1 MFIGQKIKE
10 LRKKNDLTQEKLAD
24 YLCVSYQAIS
34 KWECGISSPD
44 ISLIGPLTK
53 LFNISSDE
61 LLGLNKEK
69 DDLRY
74 KELEKLIEETWKTG
88 DLKRRY
94 EILKE
99 AVNEYPGDMNFL
111 NKLGWAEAMLSFD
124 YEKDEDYIAAQ
135 EKAIKIFSR
144 VIEDCED
151 KEIKNSAIFGI
162 VQYLSFR
169 KRYDEAK
176 KYYELYPNDEVIKK
190 EDLYE
195 YCLVGEEKEKYK
207 QEVLNKKILDLV
219 MQIGYK
225 NYNEQK
231 AIIDV
236 MIPDQNYQ
244 TYHEI
249 LVNNY
254 LTRAKDMIIDNKEAA
269 VEMLKVAKYHA
280 SEYDKCFKK
289 GTFKFTSPFLNKV
302 IIKSK
307 DLCTSEMGTE
317 VEYFISQAKDKRFS
331 SLIDNQEYLKL
342 IEK

>member
-1 MFIGQKIKE
+1 MP
-10 LRKKNDLTQEKLAD
+10 
-24 YLCVSYQAIS
+24 
-34 KWECGISSPD
+34 SPD

-53 LFNISSDE
+53 LFNVSSDE
-61 LLGLNKEK
+61 LLGLNKEE
-69 DDLRY
+69 DDQRY
-74 KELEKLIEETWKTG
+74 NELKELIDETWKTG

-94 EILKE
+94 EILKD
-99 AVNEYPGDMNFL
+99 AVNEYPGDMDFL
-111 NKLGWAEAMLSFD
+111 NRLGWAEAMMSFD
-124 YEKDEDYIAAQ
+124 YEKDEDYITAQ

-176 KYYELYPNDEVIKK
+176 KYYELYPNDEALSKK
-190 EDLYE
+190 DLYE

-207 QEVLNKKILDLV
+207 QEVLNNKLLDLV
-219 MQIGYK
+219 MQIGFK

-236 MIPDQNYQ
+236 IIPDQNYQ

-254 LTRAKDMIIDNKEAA
+254 LARAKDMVIDDKEGA
-269 VEMLKVAKYHA
+269 VKMLRVAKYHA

-307 DLCTSEMGTE
+307 DIYTSETGTE
-317 VEYFISQAKDKRFS
+317 VEYFISQAKDDRFS
-331 SLIDNQEYLKL
+331 SLSDNQEYLKM
-342 IEK
+342 IKK